1 MTTVTPEIQL
11 GLGELPR
18 LTTGSWQVDPS
29 DSHASFAARLAGR
42 RVRGRL
48 PLAGQVVI
56 TEPVEESAALLTART
71 SAVSTGSPVLDRVL
85 GGPAFL
91 DAQAYPEI
99 SFRTDLL
106 TRVPTGWRAA
116 GRLQVKDAEHE
127 LACEFGVHLGDARPG
142 GAPHLVIACSWVIDS
157 TWITSQ
163 RIPALSRRIEMSC
176 SFRLCP
182 GHVRSTHRAV

>member
-1 MTTVTPEIQL
+1 VTTLTSEIQL
-11 GLGELPR
+11 DLGELPR
-18 LTTGSWQVDPS
+18 LTTGSWQVASS

-48 PLAGQVVI
+48 PLTGQVVI
-56 TEPVEESAALLTART
+56 TEPVEQSAALLTART
-71 SAVSTGSPVLDRVL
+71 NAVTTGSPVLDRVL

-91 DAQAYPEI
+91 DAETYPEM

-106 TRVPTGWRAA
+106 AQVPTGWRAV
-116 GRLQVKDAEHE
+116 GRLQVKNAEHD

-142 GAPHLVIACSWVIDS
+142 GAPRLVIACDWVIDS

-163 RIPALSRRIEMSC
+163 RIPALSRRIAMSC
-176 SFRLCP
+176 SFVCTRACP
-182 GHVRSTHRAV
+182 Q

>member
-1 MTTVTPEIQL
+1 VTTVTPEIQL

-71 SAVSTGSPVLDRVL
+71 NAVTTGSPVLDRVL

-91 DAQAYPEI
+91 DARAYPEM

-106 TRVPTGWRAA
+106 AQVPTGWRAV
-116 GRLQVKDAEHE
+116 GRLQVKNAEHE

-142 GAPHLVIACSWVIDS
+142 GAPRLVIACSWVIDS

-163 RIPALSRRIEMSC
+163 RIPALSRRIAMSC
-176 SFRLCP
+176 SCRLYP
-182 GHVRSTHRAV
+182 DMSAMTHRAV

>member
-1 MTTVTPEIQL
+1 VTTVTPVIRLEP
-11 GLGELPR
+11 GELPR
-18 LTTGSWQVDPS
+18 LTTGSWQVRPS

-106 TRVPTGWRAA
+106 AEVPTGWRAA

-157 TWITSQ
+157 AWITSQ

>member
-1 MTTVTPEIQL
+1 MTTLTSEIQL
-11 GLGELPR
+11 ELGELPR

-56 TEPVEESAALLTART
+56 TEPVEQSAALLTART
-71 SAVSTGSPVLDRVL
+71 NAVTTGSPVLDRVL

-91 DAQAYPEI
+91 DAQAYPEM

-106 TRVPTGWRAA
+106 AQVPTGWRAA

-142 GAPHLVIACSWVIDS
+142 GAPRLVIACSWVIDS

-163 RIPALSRRIEMSC
+163 RIPALSRRIAMSC
-176 SFRLCP
+176 SFCLDP
-182 GHVRSTHRAV
+182 DMSAMTHRAV

>member
-1 MTTVTPEIQL
+1 VTTITPVIHLEP
-11 GLGELPR
+11 GELPR
-18 LTTGSWQVDPS
+18 LTTGSWQVRPS

-56 TEPVEESAALLTART
+56 TEPLEESAALLTART

-127 LACEFGVHLGDARPG
+127 LACEFGVHFGDARPG
-142 GAPHLVIACSWVIDS
+142 GAPNLVIACSWVIDS
-157 TWITSQ
+157 AWITSH
-163 RIPALSRRIEMSC
+163 RIPALNRRIEMSC

>member
-1 MTTVTPEIQL
+1 MTTVTPVTHLEP
-11 GLGELPR
+11 GELSR
-18 LTTGSWQVDPS
+18 LTTGSWQVTPS
-29 DSHASFAARLAGR
+29 DSHALFAARLAGR

-48 PLAGQVVI
+48 PLAGHVVI
-56 TEPVEESAALLTART
+56 TEPVEESTALLTART

-106 TRVPTGWRAA
+106 AEVPTGWRAA

-142 GAPHLVIACSWVIDS
+142 GAPDLVIACSWVIDS
-157 TWITSQ
+157 AWITSQ

>member
-1 MTTVTPEIQL
+1 VTTVTPVTHLEP
-11 GLGELPR
+11 GELSR
-18 LTTGSWQVDPS
+18 LTTGSWQVRPS
-29 DSHASFAARLAGR
+29 DSHALFAARLAGR

-106 TRVPTGWRAA
+106 AEVPTGWRAA

-142 GAPHLVIACSWVIDS
+142 GAPDLVIACSWVIDS
-157 TWITSQ
+157 AWITSQ

>member
-1 MTTVTPEIQL
+1 MTTTPETQL
-11 GLGELPR
+11 TPGEQLR
-18 LTTGSWQVDPS
+18 LTTGNWRVGPA

-42 RVRGRL
+42 RVRGQL

-85 GGPAFL
+85 AGPAFL

-106 TRVPTGWRAA
+106 AQGPTGWRAV
-116 GRLQVKDAEHE
+116 GHLQVKNAEHE
-127 LACEFGVHLGDARPG
+127 LACEFGVHLGDGGPG
-142 GAPHLVIACSWVIDS
+142 SAPRLVIACSWVLDS
-157 TWITSQ
+157 TWVTSQ
-163 RIPALSRRIEMSC
+163 RIPALSRRIAMSC
-176 SFRLCP
+176 SFGLYP
-182 GHVRSTHRAV
+182 DMPAMTQRAV